1 MIDPRASTTRRLAIS
16 KTVLLGVA
24 LVAAWV
30 ASLRPDT
37 ILSMVAWAFSI
48 AGACFFPALV
58 LGIFWRR
65 ATRQGAVAG
74 MLVGLGLTLYYL
86 VGVKFMGMEKWW
98 GIGDVSAGVFGIPC
112 GFLTIV
118 LVSLVTPPPDAVT
131 RRLVEQI
138 RYPSLGNEKKPS
150 TSP

>member
-1 MIDPRASTTRRLAIS
+1 
-16 KTVLLGVA
+16 VLLGVA

-74 MLVGLGLTLYYL
+74 MLTGLGLTLYYL
-86 VGVKFMGMEKWW
+86 VGVKFHGMEKWW
-98 GIGDVSAGVFGIPC
+98 GIGDISAGMFGIPA
-112 GFLTIV
+112 GFLTIIV
-118 LVSLVTPPPDAVT
+118 VSLLTAMPDAPT
-131 RRLVEQI
+131 RALVEGI
-138 RYPSLGNEKKPS
+138 RYPALNGREKSRGLAP
-150 TSP
+150 PVE

>member
-1 MIDPRASTTRRLAIS
+1 
-16 KTVLLGVA
+16 
-24 LVAAWV
+24 
-30 ASLRPDT
+30 
-37 ILSMVAWAFSI
+37 MVAWAFSI

-98 GIGDVSAGVFGIPC
+98 GIGDVSAGVFGIPS

-118 LVSLVTPPPDAVT
+118 LVSLLTPVPDGTT
-131 RRLVEQI
+131 RSLVEQI
-138 RYPSLGNEKKPS
+138 RYPSLASEKKPPP
-150 TSP
+150 SPDTTR